1 MNKRFLIFIITLSCL
16 ALFLRK
22 QSFTTE
28 GPILKFDPSEDSA
41 AESQPESQPKSA
53 KEKKP
58 DFVYGKTPIAK
69 FGNDQTYFKLG
80 GYGAFRFEH
89 NSGQDLH
96 DTFTFRRFV
105 LTTDAKVA
113 SRFRI
118 YSEIEFERF
127 RKIEVEQSTG
137 PLSGGLSTK
146 QAIEATP
153 NSEISIEQAWLQI
166 DFKNWLRFQGGA
178 VLIPL
183 GRFNINHDDNVWNI
197 ARRSLIDR
205 GVPVLPVQS
214 AWDELGLGL
223 NGDVELGEKSK
234 LNYQIFVVNGAA
246 LTSSL
251 ENTIT
256 TRSGDTTLHETE
268 GEFGIQNGT
277 FSRDIKN
284 GKTATGRLMYSP
296 TLGHEFGF
304 SGYWGR
310 YTPSYL
316 VDKNITAFGFD
327 TLQIY
332 KNFDFEAEYLFT
344 RFGGLRSVL
353 NSFASTV
360 LNSES
365 EAENKNKT
373 PGVENEVSFN
383 ATGLASTKQ
392 GYWAELRYHIR
403 PQWLTNSWFG
413 KYFSD
418 PQFIPIVRVEQ
429 AFLNNQVRVL
439 QIQNGAIT
447 NLQTQNR
454 RVDRFTAGLG
464 FRLSPL
470 LVFQLDYEYTQTNKG
485 SSLAQVTN
493 YLPTSSSR
501 NQAVMFGIAFAF

>member
-1 MNKRFLIFIITLSCL
+1 MKKNVIIILILIFAIGIGIKTVS
-16 ALFLRK
+16 AE
-22 QSFTTE
+22 E
-28 GPILKFDPSEDSA
+28 GPVLKFDPPENSSNPA
-41 AESQPESQPKSA
+41 PESQPA
-53 KEKKP
+53 KKKE
-58 DFVYGKTPIAK
+58 DSHFVYGKTPIAK

-80 GYGAFRFEH
+80 GYGAFRFEY
-89 NSGQDLH
+89 NSGKDVN

-113 SRFRI
+113 SRLRV
-118 YSEIEFERF
+118 YAEIEFERF
-127 RKIEVEQSTG
+127 RKIEVENSTG
-137 PLSGGLSTK
+137 PANGGLSSK

-153 NSEISIEQAWLQI
+153 NSEISIEQAWMQI
-166 DFKNWLRFQGGA
+166 DFKDWLRFQGGA

-205 GVPVLPVQS
+205 GVPVLPSPS
-214 AWDELGLGL
+214 AWDELGLGF
-223 NGDVELGEKSK
+223 NGDINFGEKSK
-234 LNYQIFVVNGAA
+234 INYQIFVVNGAV
-246 LTSSL
+246 LGSELETSIS
-251 ENTIT
+251 
-256 TRSGDTTLHETE
+256 TRKGDTTLQETE
-268 GEFGIQNGT
+268 GEFGIQTGT
-277 FSRDIKN
+277 FSRDVKS
-284 GKTATGRLMYSP
+284 GKSVTGRLMYSP
-296 TLGHEFGF
+296 SLGHEFGF

-316 VDKNITAFGFD
+316 ANKNITAFGFD

-344 RFGGLRSVL
+344 RFGGLHSVL

-365 EAENKNKT
+365 AGESSAEG
-373 PGVENEVSFN
+373 PGVESEVELN
-383 ATGLASTKQ
+383 ATGLATTKQ
-392 GYWAELRYHIR
+392 GYWLELRYHIR

-429 AFLNNQVRVL
+429 AWLNNQVTNLNIR
-439 QIQNGAIT
+439 NGAIT
-447 NLQTQNR
+447 NLQMQNR
-454 RVDRFTAGLG
+454 RVDRLTAGLA

-470 LVFQLDYEYTQTNKG
+470 TVFQLNYEYTQTNKG
-485 SSLAQVTN
+485 AALSSVTN
-493 YLPTSSSR
+493 YLPTPSSR